1 MDPIRSVS
9 SQQTKK
15 KRLFLKRLF
24 QVCYMGCFLL
34 TMHSCVLYRPY
45 KRPYSEVPDQWRVE
59 SDESSTTAN
68 VRWWQQLQD
77 PILDELI
84 EEALDNNQDLF
95 VATARIAEFR
105 ARLGIVRS
113 ELFPQVAAEALF
125 SRQRTSQNLPGEAP
139 TSTSSSAGALGA
151 LFPAFDFIPPLSNN
165 YQVFL
170 NAAYE
175 LDLFGRLQSAT
186 DAAAADLLGQVEA
199 RRTVILTV
207 VSSVAAAYIQLR
219 QYDRQLTV
227 SIQTVISR
235 KESYHLAKL
244 RFEEGLT
251 SELEVKQAA
260 SELDEAVL
268 QVIQFQTLI
277 PQQENLISILVGH
290 PPKAIERGLAVD
302 EWQLPPEIPIGLPAD
317 LLDQRPDLL
326 QAEQQIVA
334 ANARIGEARALYFP
348 DITLTGYYGYQ
359 SDELHNLF
367 ANPSRAWQ
375 WAANLLQPIFT
386 GGRITSTVDLTK
398 AVKREAFYTYQQTI
412 LTALREVN
420 DALIGHQN
428 AKRALTA
435 QYKRVHDLQD
445 YLHLARLQYD
455 NGLVDYLNVLDA
467 ERKLFTAQLD
477 LAQSQALVFLTL
489 VNLYKALGGGWVID
503 AENLMNEERNVC
515 S

>member
-1 MDPIRSVS
+1 MHPRKTVS
-9 SQQTKK
+9 SLFIKE
-15 KRLFLKRLF
+15 KRLVLRRCM
-24 QVCYMGCFLL
+24 QIGCIIGLLL
-34 TMHSCVLYRPY
+34 TIHSCVLYRPY
-45 KRPYSEVPDQWRVE
+45 KRPCVEMAEEWRVE
-59 SDESSTTAN
+59 SDDASTVAN
-68 VRWWQQLQD
+68 VRWWKQLED
-77 PILDELI
+77 PVLDGLI
-84 EEALDNNQDLF
+84 EDALENNNDLF
-95 VATARIAEFR
+95 IATARIAEFR
-105 ARLGIVRS
+105 ARLGIVS
-113 ELFPQVAAEALF
+113 SQLFPQVAADALF

-139 TSTSSSAGALGA
+139 TSTSSSAGGGGL
-151 LFPAFDFIPPLSNN
+151 LPDFDIFPPLSNN

-170 NAAYE
+170 NAAYQ

-186 DAAAADLLGQVEA
+186 DATAADLLGQVQA

-207 VSSVAAAYIQLR
+207 VSSVASAYIQLR
-219 QYDRQLTV
+219 QYDQQLKV
-227 SIQTVISR
+227 SKQTLASR
-235 KESYHLAKL
+235 RESYLLAKL

-260 SELDEAVL
+260 SEMDEAVL
-268 QVIQFQTLI
+268 QVIQFETQI

-290 PPKAIERGLAVD
+290 PPTAIDRGLAVD
-302 EWQLPPEIPIGLPAD
+302 EWPLPFEIPTGLPAD

-348 DITLTGYYGYQ
+348 DISLTGYFGYQ

-367 ANPSRAWQ
+367 TNPSRAWQ

-386 GGRITSTVDLTK
+386 GGRISSTVDLTK
-398 AVKREAFYTYQQTI
+398 ALKQEAYYNYQQTI

-420 DALIGHQN
+420 DALIGHKN
-428 AKRALTA
+428 AKKALLA
-435 QYKRVHDLQD
+435 QYQRVHDLHD

-467 ERKLFTAQLD
+467 ERKLFEAQLD

-489 VNLYKALGGGWVID
+489 VNLYKALGGGWVVD
-503 AENLMNEERNVC
+503 AENLMKEEQCAC
-515 S
+515 SS